1 MLGSGEF
8 VMMLLR
14 CCSLLMLW
22 LLMLLL
28 LLRPRGR
35 TGARPM
41 RASSPSLG
49 ANSIISS
56 RRNVLCVRPRR
67 MLVLVLN
74 GCLVFVHLRLLR
86 SCVWLYIVVRL
97 LLLLLLV
104 VPSVIFSASFLPRCR
119 PSPAVPLLRLA
130 LHLGPSPAA
139 GGSVCVI
146 VSTLSPPKIFGAQDT
161 RHMPERASLICI
173 FPRRRAGR
181 WSWVVVTGA
190 GAGPAPLTGGGPKP
204 VATSHSVAGG
214 RRLGRAPSVPEATA
228 TATTTVRGA
237 DRRYFREG
245 HFLVGTPSPQASPA
259 NYNLIYIA
267 GSPGPLYLDGRDGGL
282 RRVQRT
288 SLPRR

>member
-1 MLGSGEF
+1 M
-8 VMMLLR
+8 
-14 CCSLLMLW
+14 
-22 LLMLLL
+22 
-28 LLRPRGR
+28 
-35 TGARPM
+35 
-41 RASSPSLG
+41 
-49 ANSIISS
+49 
-56 RRNVLCVRPRR
+56 
-67 MLVLVLN
+67 
-74 GCLVFVHLRLLR
+74 RLLGQ
-86 SCVWLYIVVRL
+86 SVLTQQADYE
-97 LLLLLLV
+97 
-104 VPSVIFSASFLPRCR
+104 SVIFDQGGPERV
-119 PSPAVPLLRLA
+119 AVDW
-130 LHLGPSPAA
+130 
-139 GGSVCVI
+139 GGSLVV
-146 VSTLSPPKIFGAQDT
+146 
-161 RHMPERASLICI
+161 
-173 FPRRRAGR
+173 
-181 WSWVVVTGA
+181 WVVVTGA